1 MKTSDIHAIELVS
14 SAMPPE
20 ESILYAE
27 VSVAVEQQLG
37 VHCEDVEQAIQ
48 TFPDGFRA
56 RRACS
61 IALKSFSLREAV
73 MQC

>member
-1 MKTSDIHAIELVS
+1 M
-14 SAMPPE
+14 
-20 ESILYAE
+20 
-27 VSVAVEQQLG
+27 AVEQQLG

-48 TFPDGFRA
+48 TLPDGFRA